1 MKKVWNG
8 QQFKGCISPHELMQA
23 ITDRSNKLYKI
34 GKKSDPVNFI
44 VWLIDNLSRSLKK

>member
-1 MKKVWNG
+1 
-8 QQFKGCISPHELMQA
+8 MQA